1 MLTAPRLILASTLVV
16 ALTGAA
22 FGQNAISA
30 KAGMINVADGDV
42 YIVDAKGGEPRKIEP
57 KVSEFIDLKEGQT
70 LSTVEGRTEVLLT
83 PGAFLRMA
91 DNGSFKLF
99 SNRLSDVR
107 LEVLT
112 GSVLIEATEMI
123 EGNQITVLTKDS
135 TVTLTKGGLYRFDA
149 EPARVRVYLGEA
161 QAEYNGQKMVVK
173 AGKELQAA
181 SGTWAVAK
189 FDSKE
194 TDALYRWAKRRSG
207 YIAMANVSAARQSTS
222 GGSGF
227 SNGFSSGGRW
237 YYNPYFGFATYV
249 PWGDTCRSPFGYYY
263 YTPRTV
269 MAVYAPPQYQ
279 GGGGGYGGGMGGGYA
294 AGMPSRSAGA
304 STYSPSAGVS
314 APAASSSP
322 SMGAGSVGSRGGDG
336 GGGAAASAP
345 AAGGGGARGG
355 RGN

>member
-1 MLTAPRLILASTLVV
+1 
-16 ALTGAA
+16 
-22 FGQNAISA
+22 
-30 KAGMINVADGDV
+30 MINVADGDV

-279 GGGGGYGGGMGGGYA
+279 GGGGGYGGGMGGGGYA